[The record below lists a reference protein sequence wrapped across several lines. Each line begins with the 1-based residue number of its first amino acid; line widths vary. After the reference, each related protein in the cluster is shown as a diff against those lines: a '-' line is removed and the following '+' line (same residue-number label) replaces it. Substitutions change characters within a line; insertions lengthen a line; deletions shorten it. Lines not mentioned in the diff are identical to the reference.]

1 MIDPRA
7 LQQHFR
13 KVQQNERPPKID
25 VPRVPD
31 LEPLTAVQAI
41 PEPVIEQEELP
52 LPVPSVF
59 DSLKEEVKEE
69 VNLTVDTSPSIDTLI
84 VNEEQEEE
92 ETLRADIKEDSY
104 DPYGYYSGPQ
114 N

>member
-13 KVQQNERPPKID
+13 KVQQNEGPPKID

-31 LEPLTAVQAI
+31 LEPLTAIQAI
-41 PEPVIEQEELP
+41 PEPEEIS
-52 LPVPSVF
+52 VPTPDVF

-69 VNLTVDTSPSIDTLI
+69 INLVIDASAPILPI
-84 VNEEQEEE
+84 VINEIEEE
-92 ETLRADIKEDSY
+92 KLVEEESKEENVY
-104 DPYGYYSGPQ
+104 DPYGYYSGLQ

>member
-7 LQQHFR
+7 LQEHFR

-31 LEPLTAVQAI
+31 TKPLTAVQAI
-41 PEPVIEQEELP
+41 SEPVIKQEQKP
-52 LPVPSVF
+52 IPAPDIF
-59 DSLKEEVKEE
+59 DSLKEEVSS
-69 VNLTVDTSPSIDTLI
+69 VIDTSPFTSI
-84 VNEEQEEE
+84 NEVEEE
-92 ETLRADIKEDSY
+92 LVEEKSKEENVY

>member
-13 KVQQNERPPKID
+13 KVQQSERPPKIE

-31 LEPLTAVQAI
+31 LEPLTSIQAI
-41 PEPVIEQEELP
+41 PEPLIEQEEICIP
-52 LPVPSVF
+52 APDIF
-59 DSLKEEVKEE
+59 NSLKEEVREKI
-69 VNLTVDTSPSIDTLI
+69 NLIIDVPPPIPPI
-84 VNEEQEEE
+84 VINEIEEE
-92 ETLRADIKEDSY
+92 LVEEESKDVY
-104 DPYGYYSGPQ
+104 DPYGYYSGSS

>member
-13 KVQQNERPPKID
+13 KVQQNEKPPKID

-41 PEPVIEQEELP
+41 PEPVIEQEEVSIP
-52 LPVPSVF
+52 ASDIF

-69 VNLTVDTSPSIDTLI
+69 INLVIDAPAPIPPI
-84 VNEEQEEE
+84 VINEIEEE
-92 ETLRADIKEDSY
+92 ELVEEESKEENVY
-104 DPYGYYSGPQ
+104 DPYGYYSGPS

>member
-13 KVQQNERPPKID
+13 KVQQSERPLKID

-31 LEPLTAVQAI
+31 IEPLTAVQAI
-41 PEPVIEQEELP
+41 PESILEQEEVSIP
-52 LPVPSVF
+52 TPNDIF
-59 DSLKEEVKEE
+59 DSLKEEVNLVIDAPAPIPPIVINEIEEELVGE
-69 VNLTVDTSPSIDTLI
+69 VN
-84 VNEEQEEE
+84 
-92 ETLRADIKEDSY
+92 KENVY
-104 DPYGYYSGPQ
+104 DPYSYYSGPQ